1 MVLVSSKDL
10 YMLSKPCIIQQ
21 YYNHNEKFFKVYVID
36 NDVMVYER
44 SSLPNL
50 YLHDDH
56 HHVLKSVAFDSR
68 QDYPTIKDF
77 ISSDINH
84 IYHNQY
90 QHHDNVDT
98 DCKVDSCIHSES
110 IIDRG
115 SDSSTYDIVTSGMEL
130 EKNIGRR
137 KISPILKGAKNC
149 RFNPTFELPFNP
161 TSQNNYNV
169 VKLPVAYER
178 FRETAEVIKHEFGL
192 TLFGFDVII
201 PIDDNVDD
209 NDGVEDCIVDNVDGC
224 VDTYS
229 NSSSNI
235 HSNSQ
240 DATIMVIDINY
251 FPSYKEVKD
260 FPSRLRRFLR
270 SKANIIQPIIKID
283 EYNNDNN
290 NGSIE
295 YMIDSNEVKLSAQ

>member
-84 IYHNQY
+84 IHHN
-90 QHHDNVDT
+90 HHDNVEMEQ
-98 DCKVDSCIHSES
+98 DCKVDSYIHSES

-115 SDSSTYDIVTSGMEL
+115 SDSSSYDIVTSGMEL
-130 EKNIGRR
+130 EK
-137 KISPILKGAKNC
+137 KSEEEK
-149 RFNPTFELPFNP
+149 
-161 TSQNNYNV
+161 
-169 VKLPVAYER
+169 
-178 FRETAEVIKHEFGL
+178 
-192 TLFGFDVII
+192 
-201 PIDDNVDD
+201 
-209 NDGVEDCIVDNVDGC
+209 
-224 VDTYS
+224 
-229 NSSSNI
+229 
-235 HSNSQ
+235 
-240 DATIMVIDINY
+240 
-251 FPSYKEVKD
+251 
-260 FPSRLRRFLR
+260 
-270 SKANIIQPIIKID
+270 
-283 EYNNDNN
+283 
-290 NGSIE
+290 
-295 YMIDSNEVKLSAQ
+295 